1 MDAVLFLCSLS
12 EGLLDVKISSELCL
26 LQTSVNA
33 SWNKYCVG

>member
-12 EGLLDVKISSELCL
+12 EGLLDVKISSDLCL
-26 LQTSVNA
+26 LQITVTA